1 MLRIS
6 KVIIDG
12 VQKRLIEGWMGGW
25 AKQNFKDCLHQSRI
39 KLECKKRIKNYLE
52 NKGKNIYLKL
62 LPNTTQNF

>member
-39 KLECKKRIKNYLE
+39 KLECKKRIKNCDST
-52 NKGKNIYLKL
+52 I
-62 LPNTTQNF
+62 PSF